1 MCIEILKDFQR
12 ERREN
17 PIFIHPLFS
26 LPLLI
31 QSYDLSYDSKTN
43 TGHNN
48 MNTQKMKCKSMQ
60 YPCSKYYFR
69 EEFSVLMSVRQVFTL
84 RCFCLPDCVHV
95 ILSTTYVNMC
105 PDIKW
110 IRPQIFTCVSFCL
123 SAVKNI
129 VKHSYWLSLFQH
141 KLCFLKA
148 FEWALNKMNIEGFKL
163 LFLQEENQHWI
174 KEQFWLII

>member
-95 ILSTTYVNMC
+95 ILSTTYVIC
-105 PDIKW
+105 ALI
-110 IRPQIFTCVSFCL
+110 L
-123 SAVKNI
+123 SESVRRSSP
-129 VKHSYWLSLFQH
+129 VFLSV
-141 KLCFLKA
+141 
-148 FEWALNKMNIEGFKL
+148 
-163 LFLQEENQHWI
+163 FLQLKTLSNTVTDCPC
-174 KEQFWLII
+174 FNTSCVF